1 MMLILLVIPK
11 FEVKI
16 SVVFSVETIECFI
29 STRCMFLIITELN
42 ICCDVKSSELM

>member
-16 SVVFSVETIECFI
+16 SVGFSIETIECFI
-29 STRCMFLIITELN
+29 GIRCMLLIITELN
-42 ICCDVKSSELM
+42 VCYDVKSSELM